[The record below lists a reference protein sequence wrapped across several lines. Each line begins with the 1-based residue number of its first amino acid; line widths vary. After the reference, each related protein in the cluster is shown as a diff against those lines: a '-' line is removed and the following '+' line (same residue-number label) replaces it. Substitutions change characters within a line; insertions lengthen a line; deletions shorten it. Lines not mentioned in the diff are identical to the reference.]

1 MIHGLQNT
9 VLKCL
14 VCSGDKNVYS
24 LVFCSVINIS
34 RIISQMWVFV
44 VFHGWIKFFPVNQL
58 KDTPPGNEPSKLVIL
73 LFDHF

>member
-9 VLKCL
+9 VSKCL

-24 LVFCSVINIS
+24 LVLCSVINIS

-44 VFHGWIKFFPVNQL
+44 VFQM
-58 KDTPPGNEPSKLVIL
+58 D
-73 LFDHF
+73 